1 MFAALGWRVANESS
15 GQWTSYLHCR
25 RSTPESL
32 LIPTE
37 WCGALQRKTAAVT
50 AFLRPHSQNYAII
63 RQISPNP
70 DKDRTN
76 LGLPQQVASKY
87 AGKRLLI
94 VDDDADMRLLLAEY
108 FRRLGFQVEE
118 HEDGAAALEPATIGR
133 FDCFIF
139 DVSMPGMTGF
149 ELLKRVRDR
158 GVQTPALFLT
168 AHDALDYKVAGY
180 ESGGDDYLAKPFSP
194 RELEFRVEALLRRTS
209 TLPPERDT
217 ERVEVGGLV
226 IDKRRHEVIRQ
237 GVRIDLTPLEFQI
250 LELLASEPGRAWSR
264 NALLDRVWST
274 EYEGYQRNIDPH
286 INRLRKKLE
295 TDPKNPRYVLTV
307 RGVGYKLNE
316 AP

>member
-1 MFAALGWRVANESS
+1 M
-15 GQWTSYLHCR
+15 GQS
-25 RSTPESL
+25 
-32 LIPTE
+32 
-37 WCGALQRKTAAVT
+37 
-50 AFLRPHSQNYAII
+50 
-63 RQISPNP
+63 
-70 DKDRTN
+70 
-76 LGLPQQVASKY
+76 QQVGSKY

-108 FRRLGFQVEE
+108 FRRLGFHVEE
-118 HEDGAAALEPATIGR
+118 RESGTAALEPASAGR
-133 FDCFIF
+133 FDCFVL

-149 ELLKRVRDR
+149 ELLKRVRNR

-168 AHDALDYKVAGY
+168 AHDALDYKVAGF
-180 ESGGDDYLAKPFSP
+180 EAGGDDYLAKPFSP
-194 RELEFRVEALLRRTS
+194 RELEYRVEALLKRTGGVQPATDS
-209 TLPPERDT
+209 
-217 ERVEVGGLV
+217 ERVEVGDLV
-226 IDKRRHEVIRQ
+226 IDKRRHEVIRE
-237 GVRIDLTPLEFQI
+237 GARVDLTPLEFQI

-295 TDPKNPRYVLTV
+295 VDPKNPRYVLTV

>member
-1 MFAALGWRVANESS
+1 MAQPSQVESKFS
-15 GQWTSYLHCR
+15 
-25 RSTPESL
+25 
-32 LIPTE
+32 
-37 WCGALQRKTAAVT
+37 
-50 AFLRPHSQNYAII
+50 
-63 RQISPNP
+63 
-70 DKDRTN
+70 
-76 LGLPQQVASKY
+76 
-87 AGKRLLI
+87 GKRLLI

-108 FRRLGFQVEE
+108 FRRLGFQVDER
-118 HEDGAAALEPATIGR
+118 DSGNAALQPATTGK

-139 DVSMPGMTGF
+139 DVSMPGMSGF
-149 ELLKRVRDR
+149 DLLKRARER

-168 AHDALDYKVAGY
+168 AHDELDYKVAGF
-180 ESGGDDYLAKPFSP
+180 EAGGDDYLGKPFSP
-194 RELEFRVEALLRRTS
+194 RELEYRVEALLKRSTS
-209 TLPPERDT
+209 VAASTDD
-217 ERVEVGGLV
+217 ERVAVGDLV
-226 IDKRRHEVIRQ
+226 IDKRRHEVIRE
-237 GVRIDLTPLEFQI
+237 GTRIDLTPLEFQI